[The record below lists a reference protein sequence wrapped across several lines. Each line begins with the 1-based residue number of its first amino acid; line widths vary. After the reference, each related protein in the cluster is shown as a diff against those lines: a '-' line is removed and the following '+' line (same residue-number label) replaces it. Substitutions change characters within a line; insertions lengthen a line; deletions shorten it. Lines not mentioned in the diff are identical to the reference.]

1 MGPIEIFVLLI
12 VAFVSASVSGVLGS
26 MIGLV
31 NGRTEGGFWLGFF
44 LGPIGWVITYLLDD
58 SRLHCPDCLGVVIEG
73 ARKCRNCGTMLPP
86 KPIVQK
92 QAASGQVEPLP
103 PMFGLWIA
111 IIFLVFLAAVV
122 VISEGETEKSSANG
136 GTGSQSESSP
146 VNNNREYSIQK
157 GPVVEI
163 VTSHGNIEVE
173 LFEKD
178 SPQTVKNF
186 LEYVDT
192 KHYDGLIFHRITND
206 LIQGGGLNRDLT
218 LINAGSTIQ
227 NESVIGGLKNLR
239 GTISMARYD
248 HPHSA
253 SNQFFINRSDNEHY
267 DTEAGKYGYCV
278 FGRVIDGMS
287 VVDLIGQLPRRDYR
301 DIEGLTF
308 ERVAILTIRRK

>member
-1 MGPIEIFVLLI
+1 QVDLLLAMVWVGIIVTVL
-12 VAFVSASVSGVLGS
+12 
-26 MIGLV
+26 
-31 NGRTEGGFWLGFF
+31 T
-44 LGPIGWVITYLLDD
+44 
-58 SRLHCPDCLGVVIEG
+58 
-73 ARKCRNCGTMLPP
+73 
-86 KPIVQK
+86 
-92 QAASGQVEPLP
+92 
-103 PMFGLWIA
+103 
-111 IIFLVFLAAVV
+111 AVV
-122 VISEGETEKSSANG
+122 VAIGQKNAEKSSANG

-146 VNNNREYSIQK
+146 VSNNREYSRQK

-186 LEYVDT
+186 LEYVNT

-248 HPHSA
+248 HPDSA

>member
-1 MGPIEIFVLLI
+1 MEVFLLLI
-12 VAFVSASVSGVLGS
+12 GLLVSAAVSGVLGS

-31 NGRTEGGFWLGFF
+31 NGRTEVGFWLGL

-58 SRLHCPDCLGVVIEG
+58 NRLHCPDCLGVVIEG

-92 QAASGQVEPLP
+92 QTTPGQPEPLH
-103 PMFGLWIA
+103 PMVWVG
-111 IIFLVFLAAVV
+111 IIVLVFLAVV
-122 VISEGETEKSSANG
+122 VAIGQNSAEKSSANG
-136 GTGSQSESSP
+136 GSNRQSNSAP
-146 VNNNREYSIQK
+146 VNSYRQYSRQE

-173 LFEKD
+173 LFEND
-178 SPQTVKNF
+178 MPRTVKNF
-186 LEYVDT
+186 LEYVDS

-227 NESVIGGLKNLR
+227 NESVIGGLKNSR

-253 SNQFFINRSDNEHY
+253 SNQFFINRSDNPHY
-267 DTEAGKYGYCV
+267 DTEERKYGYCV